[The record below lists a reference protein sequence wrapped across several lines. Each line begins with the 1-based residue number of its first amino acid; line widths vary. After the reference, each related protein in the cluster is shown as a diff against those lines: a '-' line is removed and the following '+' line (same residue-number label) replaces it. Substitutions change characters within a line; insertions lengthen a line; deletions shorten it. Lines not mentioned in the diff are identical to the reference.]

1 MGRGLRR
8 HQGDER
14 LPERVYTCVESNFI
28 CSMAWRL
35 TKVSRNH
42 RYTPRE
48 AARGIDA
55 LAEQLQPGAPLI
67 EGSCSRNGDCG
78 VAHVLRR
85 TNDGLAREA
94 LLFTADV
101 NRRRGFAPL
110 ALRPYLPRDLR
121 WSFKEGSPVYE
132 FWLRW
137 TEAWKAVR
145 RGDGDVFRA
154 ACGELRIRGDAVDW
168 VDEGLMVWTPPG
180 GVP

>member
-1 MGRGLRR
+1 
-8 HQGDER
+8 
-14 LPERVYTCVESNFI
+14 
-28 CSMAWRL
+28 MAWRL

-67 EGSCSRNGDCG
+67 EGSCSRTGDAG
-78 VAHVLRR
+78 VAHVLRK
-85 TNDGLAREA
+85 TDDGLAREA

-137 TEAWKAVR
+137 TEAWKAAR
-145 RGDGDVFRA
+145 KGDGDVFRS
-154 ACGELRIRGDAVDW
+154 ACEELRIRGDAVDW

>member
-1 MGRGLRR
+1 M
-8 HQGDER
+8 
-14 LPERVYTCVESNFI
+14 ESNFI

-67 EGSCSRNGDCG
+67 EGSCSRTGDAG
-78 VAHVLRR
+78 VAHVLRK
-85 TNDGLAREA
+85 TDDGLAREA

-121 WSFKEGSPVYE
+121 WSFKTGSPVYE

-137 TEAWKAVR
+137 TAAWKAVR
-145 RGDGDVFRA
+145 KGDGDVFRA
-154 ACGELRIRGDAVDW
+154 ACDELRRRGDAVEW
-168 VDEGLMVWTPPG
+168 VDDGLMVWTPPG